1 MSHELWLRQFDKN
14 IFVMKLLGLN
24 ILFLFQLHQTKC
36 VQDDGVSN
44 LKHGCIRNSFM
55 HEAAVLKFFSF
66 FPTDY
71 YLCFCLFDAGGWKLR
86 LINTKVA
93 IWNVMKIKM
102 EVVLVFIDHTQFR
115 LIQDSTG
122 KLTNRNRTICLLGC
136 LIFRKRITN
145 PASMTRHTQPKI
157 QRLQKQKRAHQSLE
171 RHRTTAS
178 DRHASTLL

>member
-102 EVVLVFIDHTQFR
+102 EVVLVFIDHAQFR

-122 KLTNRNRTICLLGC
+122 KLTNWNRTICLLRC
-136 LIFRKRITN
+136 LILYLMYNCVRVSVKLFSRWTTHGEILEETE
-145 PASMTRHTQPKI
+145 PS
-157 QRLQKQKRAHQSLE
+157 SLPL
-171 RHRTTAS
+171 S
-178 DRHASTLL
+178 PWIWFSSL

>member
-1 MSHELWLRQFDKN
+1 MRAISRIFPFMCLNQKCAKAQQIRGICKCYEKLGMIKPQTEFFQILGTLVDMSHELWLRQFYKN
-14 IFVMKLLGLN
+14 VCVMQLLGLN

-93 IWNVMKIKM
+93 I
-102 EVVLVFIDHTQFR
+102 
-115 LIQDSTG
+115 
-122 KLTNRNRTICLLGC
+122 
-136 LIFRKRITN
+136 
-145 PASMTRHTQPKI
+145 
-157 QRLQKQKRAHQSLE
+157 
-171 RHRTTAS
+171 
-178 DRHASTLL
+178 